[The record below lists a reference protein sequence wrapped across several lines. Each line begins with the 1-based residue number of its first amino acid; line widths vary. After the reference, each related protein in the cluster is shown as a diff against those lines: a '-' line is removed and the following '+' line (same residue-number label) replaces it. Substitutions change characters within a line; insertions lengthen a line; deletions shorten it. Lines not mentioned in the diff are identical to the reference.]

1 MYRALYVIVVAALAL
16 ATAACGGRAFTG
28 PVEVT
33 RFTGQASSQLGSG
46 TIALRF
52 AQELTNQAARDAFR
66 ASIGNELGLI
76 GYTVVGEGAQGSQIA
91 QIETSRGP
99 IETSEPGNP
108 VSVGVGGQT
117 GSFGSGV
124 GVGVGIDLG
133 AREERPRV
141 VSRLSVRISDKSS
154 GQTLWE
160 GRAAQLLSIN
170 SPYAPVDASARI
182 LARGLFR
189 DFPGGN
195 GETVEI
201 SASVLED
208 ESCP

>member
-1 MYRALYVIVVAALAL
+1 MTRLHFLLTAFALAL
-16 ATAACGGRAFTG
+16 ALGGCGGRAFTG

-33 RFTGQASSQLGSG
+33 RFIAPAPQGLGSG

-52 AQELTNQAARDAFR
+52 SEELTNEAARSAFR
-66 ASIGNELGLI
+66 AAIGNELGLI
-76 GYTVVGEGAQGSQIA
+76 GYTVVGEGAQAGQIA

-99 IETSEPGNP
+99 IETIEPGRP
-108 VSVGVGGQT
+108 VNVGVGAQT
-117 GSFGSGV
+117 GSFGTGV

-133 AREERPRV
+133 AREEEPRV
-141 VSRLSVRISDKSS
+141 VSRLSVRISDRG

-160 GRAAQLLSIN
+160 GRASQTASIG

-189 DFPGGN
+189 DFPGGS

-201 SASVLED
+201 SVGALED
-208 ESCP
+208 